1 MASLFSKL
9 ADNLAETIQKLNVNI
24 DMIKKSEK
32 YEVKFKYCQCYREY
46 ANVND
51 DLVIYKYSCYNK
63 NYLK

>member
-24 DMIKKSEK
+24 GMIKKSEK

-46 ANVND
+46 ANVSD
-51 DLVIYKYSCYNK
+51 DLVIYKYSSYNK